1 MTGRNPP
8 KSLISVL
15 TPEESLAVFLKAVL
29 AAARSSVLDR
39 PAIASSVK
47 AFSFSEKLKIVHQI
61 LNLKNAC
68 LVPQLFFKMFQ
79 TGVLHFC
86 TCTTMFMY
94 VVKQV
99 QLNNKSTK

>member
-15 TPEESLAVFLKAVL
+15 TPEESLVVFLKAVL

-47 AFSFSEKLKIVHQI
+47 AFSFSEKLKIIHQI
-61 LNLKNAC
+61 INFNKIENC
-68 LVPQLFFKMFQ
+68 LLGNKTLF
-79 TGVLHFC
+79 
-86 TCTTMFMY
+86 
-94 VVKQV
+94 
-99 QLNNKSTK
+99 

>member
-39 PAIASSVK
+39 PAKASSVK
-47 AFSFSEKLKIVHQI
+47 AFSFSERWKSIHQI
-61 LNLKNAC
+61 LYKNLKNVLWAT
-68 LVPQLFFKMFQ
+68 QLFFKMFQ
-79 TGVLHFC
+79 TGG
-86 TCTTMFMY
+86 
-94 VVKQV
+94 
-99 QLNNKSTK
+99 

>member
-39 PAIASSVK
+39 PAITSSVK
-47 AFSFSEKLKIVHQI
+47 AFSFSEK
-61 LNLKNAC
+61 
-68 LVPQLFFKMFQ
+68 
-79 TGVLHFC
+79 
-86 TCTTMFMY
+86 
-94 VVKQV
+94 
-99 QLNNKSTK
+99 